1 MTLCD
6 FGKIKLSSLHG
17 VPLKV
22 ENVDVKQDVV
32 LRFSLINDLGHE
44 VSLKE
49 VKTSCGCA
57 KGGASSGTAKPL
69 DEMPFEFRL
78 TAAPEPKTFSHEVSL
93 IFKHGTVGFG
103 VLGAFSHPFEIEPAG
118 LKLEKE
124 GSAFVGKVHFSP
136 SGNRSKKVLFVSPVV
151 ESVPSGIT
159 CEVIESRSVDNSM
172 CLKLG
177 IGQKEN
183 FADSEVRL
191 DFNVEYLDGSSIR
204 QARRVSLGFGLEG
217 VLRITPRKPKLK
229 QDGDVFFGKVVF
241 SGQPNQNISIAGMQV
256 NSLVHDVNDG
266 ICELRKLKDV
276 YLLVMRVP
284 SELV

>member
-1 MTLCD
+1 M
-6 FGKIKLSSLHG
+6 
-17 VPLKV
+17 
-22 ENVDVKQDVV
+22 
-32 LRFSLINDLGHE
+32 
-44 VSLKE
+44 
-49 VKTSCGCA
+49 
-57 KGGASSGTAKPL
+57 
-69 DEMPFEFRL
+69 
-78 TAAPEPKTFSHEVSL
+78 
-93 IFKHGTVGFG
+93 
-103 VLGAFSHPFEIEPAG
+103 
-118 LKLEKE
+118 
-124 GSAFVGKVHFSP
+124 
-136 SGNRSKKVLFVSPVV
+136 LFVSPVV